1 MTIIALSVKFVV
13 EKLMQL
19 ALNARIYLVLCVR
32 NVRLTTVSKAM
43 MKLPYKLTTQNF
55 QIQHLKINKI
65 NYDDYNESLF
75 YPCNSMIS
83 NLWVAIPNGIVTLWR
98 IEPSYKIEQFEIII
112 DLKRSHKNFIKPDN
126 RSVKESR
133 QQEFYKNDKSN

>member
-1 MTIIALSVKFVV
+1 MTIIAPSVKFVV

-43 MKLPYKLTTQNF
+43 TYKLTTQNF

-75 YPCNSMIS
+75 YPCNSVIS

-98 IEPSYKIEQFEIII
+98 IEPSYKIE
-112 DLKRSHKNFIKPDN
+112 
-126 RSVKESR
+126 
-133 QQEFYKNDKSN
+133 